1 MSKLSFLQFMQERDQ
16 LDEAFN
22 SAPYELTMGKKNA
35 GDVFFT
41 FIDEDEKEYRIQFY
55 TPQGLGKSVRQVFIG
70 QKRGSVYPDAIAR
83 FKNPMRVIASMIEA
97 TKQFMATP
105 LGKTIDGFAVNF
117 SKKALDRGM
126 TLIPKII
133 RQSGLKQK
141 LNVMD
146 LTYAPVPDR
155 GYVWL
160 VRKGKDPAQVFDGPK
175 MQGIT
180 WDDPD
185 KVGDVPVQNSVDG
198 VVGGTGQTIVVGVDF
213 RSEMED
219 LDISVSG
226 NDITVMDGRKL
237 VVSFTDPETARIISG
252 MKTPSAA
259 ITNFMQKTNPGR
271 YTGNIKV
278 NSTSTRSGKKYEFI
292 ASDSSGKQLFNLN
305 VEDSRK
311 TNLGTGAGSSEIEV
325 NREWYNSSDTGLKLK
340 SGRDPIRGNYV
351 RLISG
356 SKEVAAFYG
365 YDFDKYP
372 DGTEVSWNMKRG
384 FTNQDLVG
392 ASMTKQKKG
401 MYDQYTFKKG
411 AQIILVVDVDTSND
425 TSNDNGWKLTKADAT
440 QPMLV
445 WAGKEKGRL
454 VTANI
459 APHYNEPGVYV
470 GAYMNEKPVRGQ
482 SADFITR
489 QLKLPQVPI
498 NILNDFTTA
507 STKFWKGS
515 QNSSDRNNPANIIG
529 SGTAVIDAKRLGARE
544 VNVERFKNGVRMR
557 SQNGDVDISISDPD
571 FSNAASATDAAT
583 ASVVVKNGRYEGAIN
598 SKRKIARTS
607 NEQGTEWDIIGV
619 NGETLVS
626 IKLNKVSKSASDS
639 TEGAT
644 SVDQL
649 RDSGFIA
656 RVLGIIDTNVGL
668 DTSILPGEN
677 IRRVGAGRY
686 TTAGGLVIV
695 VNFTNVLAGFV
706 QYSVFSEIAEE
717 ENVAKGSARDVAN
730 AVIASIFEVAKTQYT
745 GKWEISAVPTSAP
758 YPIKA
763 IRRSRGWGYV
773 ETANWTLTVSDA
785 VLNRVKPGKT
795 ALLELIKEPPRGKH
809 PLEIIP
815 EKGDKTLMLK
825 DRITG
830 AIYGS
835 IDLNAQGAD
844 LVNSGTL
851 KMPRNAMVFGETDSG
866 FSIRWDVNFP
876 ETGKYAGTSMIT
888 NVTYYYDKGK
898 VAFTPIVS
906 QKGRTLNNPKT
917 YELTLNK
924 DVVQSMIDEISSRM
938 EYLSRNLQQLKSQ
951 SYNPN
956 QVFLNDITITDK
968 GEVIWN
974 DYNLSDGKV
983 TQIMLSMISAE
994 NKRLEKVANTPDINI
1009 TLPKK
1014 QAEVVEFIN
1023 RMIDIDLTPY
1033 VRTPKKR
1040 DVVLFDSSELSM
1052 NQLNNIER
1060 LGRET
1065 GKWSL
1070 QPNGGMGHALL
1081 LKSTSHNPK
1090 DDLAAYADSI
1100 RDNAPKGRDLDW
1112 QIYASRDGQ
1121 TLNVDWDITFRR
1133 NTTEGAYR
1141 EFKAQIDRANQYLQ
1155 TLYRDAKS
1163 KGYNPTEPNLM
1174 TLDSAQQSDQWARD
1188 YGEGAYSEY
1197 EQSLGGNMQIK
1208 I

>member
-1 MSKLSFLQFMQERDQ
+1 MSKPSFLQFMQERDQ

-41 FIDEDEKEYRIQFY
+41 FIDEDDKEYRIQFY

-97 TKQFMATP
+97 TKQFMVTP

-185 KVGDVPVQNSVDG
+185 KVGDVP
-198 VVGGTGQTIVVGVDF
+198 
-213 RSEMED
+213 
-219 LDISVSG
+219 
-226 NDITVMDGRKL
+226 
-237 VVSFTDPETARIISG
+237 PER
-252 MKTPSAA
+252 P
-259 ITNFMQKTNPGR
+259 
-271 YTGNIKV
+271 
-278 NSTSTRSGKKYEFI
+278 
-292 ASDSSGKQLFNLN
+292 N
-305 VEDSRK
+305 VP
-311 TNLGTGAGSSEIEV
+311 AGS
-325 NREWYNSSDTGLKLK
+325 
-340 SGRDPIRGNYV
+340 DP
-351 RLISG
+351 S
-356 SKEVAAFYG
+356 
-365 YDFDKYP
+365 
-372 DGTEVSWNMKRG
+372 
-384 FTNQDLVG
+384 
-392 ASMTKQKKG
+392 
-401 MYDQYTFKKG
+401 
-411 AQIILVVDVDTSND
+411 
-425 TSNDNGWKLTKADAT
+425 
-440 QPMLV
+440 
-445 WAGKEKGRL
+445 
-454 VTANI
+454 
-459 APHYNEPGVYV
+459 
-470 GAYMNEKPVRGQ
+470 
-482 SADFITR
+482 
-489 QLKLPQVPI
+489 
-498 NILNDFTTA
+498 
-507 STKFWKGS
+507 
-515 QNSSDRNNPANIIG
+515 NPANELPDTLYVNGGIAAYQSVEAIVNG
-529 SGTAVIDAKRLGARE
+529 NQVDIAVERGKAAVSVTSERLATLFKRLDIDTVSVDVKVRSGRYPNIYIE
-544 VNVERFKNGVRMR
+544 EKNGVITIA
-557 SQNGDVDISISDPD
+557 N
-571 FSNAASATDAAT
+571 
-583 ASVVVKNGRYEGAIN
+583 SVGKNMVVI
-598 SKRKIARTS
+598 RK
-607 NEQGTEWDIIGV
+607 
-619 NGETLVS
+619 
-626 IKLNKVSKSASDS
+626 SKSNSVSQDAFSGDS
-639 TEGAT
+639 TAGAT
-644 SVDQL
+644 SIDQL
-649 RDSGFIA
+649 KDSGFIA

-809 PLEIIP
+809 LLEIIP

-825 DRITG
+825 DRSSG

-851 KMPRNAMVFGETDSG
+851 KIPSNAMVFGETVNG
-866 FSIRWDVNFP
+866 MSIRWDVNFP

-917 YELTLNK
+917 YELPLNK
-924 DVVQSMIDEISSRM
+924 DMVQSVIDEISSKM
-938 EYLSRNLQQLKSQ
+938 VYLSRNLQQLKSQ

-1033 VRTPKKR
+1033 VRTPKNR
-1040 DVVLFDSSELSM
+1040 DVVLFDSSELSI

-1070 QPNGGMGHALL
+1070 QSNGGMGHALF
-1081 LKSTSHNPK
+1081 
-1090 DDLAAYADSI
+1090 
-1100 RDNAPKGRDLDW
+1100 
-1112 QIYASRDGQ
+1112 
-1121 TLNVDWDITFRR
+1121 LNVW
-1133 NTTEGAYR
+1133 
-1141 EFKAQIDRANQYLQ
+1141 
-1155 TLYRDAKS
+1155 
-1163 KGYNPTEPNLM
+1163 
-1174 TLDSAQQSDQWARD
+1174 
-1188 YGEGAYSEY
+1188 
-1197 EQSLGGNMQIK
+1197 
-1208 I
+1208 

>member
-1 MSKLSFLQFMQERDQ
+1 MSKPSFLQFMQERDQ

-41 FIDEDEKEYRIQFY
+41 FVDEDDKEYRIQFY

-83 FKNPMRVIASMIEA
+83 FKNPMRVIASLIEA
-97 TKQFMATP
+97 TKLFMATP

-237 VVSFTDPETARIISG
+237 VVSFTDPEAARIISG

-311 TNLGTGAGSSEIEV
+311 TNFGTGAGSS
-325 NREWYNSSDTGLKLK
+325 SS
-340 SGRDPIRGNYV
+340 
-351 RLISG
+351 
-356 SKEVAAFYG
+356 
-365 YDFDKYP
+365 
-372 DGTEVSWNMKRG
+372 
-384 FTNQDLVG
+384 
-392 ASMTKQKKG
+392 
-401 MYDQYTFKKG
+401 
-411 AQIILVVDVDTSND
+411 VDDS
-425 TSNDNGWKLTKADAT
+425 NGWKLTSNGD
-440 QPMLV
+440 QPMLL
-445 WAGKEKGRL
+445 WAGKERGRMN
-454 VTANI
+454 TANI

-470 GAYMNEKPVRGQ
+470 GAYMNDKPVRGQ
-482 SADFITR
+482 SADFIAR

-498 NILNDFTTA
+498 SILNDFTTA

-571 FSNAASATDAAT
+571 FSNAASATDATT

-598 SKRKIARTS
+598 SKRKIARIS

-619 NGETLVS
+619 NGETLIS

-706 QYSVFSEIAEE
+706 KYSVFSEIAEE
-717 ENVAKGSARDVAN
+717 ENVAKGSARDVAK

-773 ETANWTLTVSDA
+773 ETANWTLKVSDA
-785 VLNRVKPGKT
+785 VLNRVKTGNT
-795 ALLELIKEPPRGKH
+795 ALLELIKQN
-809 PLEIIP
+809 PLGNKQI
-815 EKGDKTLMLK
+815 EKNTKKTHKKLMLK
-825 DRITG
+825 DSNTL

-835 IDLNAQGAD
+835 
-844 LVNSGTL
+844 
-851 KMPRNAMVFGETDSG
+851 
-866 FSIRWDVNFP
+866 
-876 ETGKYAGTSMIT
+876 
-888 NVTYYYDKGK
+888 
-898 VAFTPIVS
+898 
-906 QKGRTLNNPKT
+906 
-917 YELTLNK
+917 
-924 DVVQSMIDEISSRM
+924 
-938 EYLSRNLQQLKSQ
+938 
-951 SYNPN
+951 
-956 QVFLNDITITDK
+956 
-968 GEVIWN
+968 
-974 DYNLSDGKV
+974 
-983 TQIMLSMISAE
+983 
-994 NKRLEKVANTPDINI
+994 
-1009 TLPKK
+1009 
-1014 QAEVVEFIN
+1014 
-1023 RMIDIDLTPY
+1023 
-1033 VRTPKKR
+1033 
-1040 DVVLFDSSELSM
+1040 
-1052 NQLNNIER
+1052 
-1060 LGRET
+1060 
-1065 GKWSL
+1065 
-1070 QPNGGMGHALL
+1070 
-1081 LKSTSHNPK
+1081 
-1090 DDLAAYADSI
+1090 
-1100 RDNAPKGRDLDW
+1100 
-1112 QIYASRDGQ
+1112 
-1121 TLNVDWDITFRR
+1121 
-1133 NTTEGAYR
+1133 
-1141 EFKAQIDRANQYLQ
+1141 
-1155 TLYRDAKS
+1155 
-1163 KGYNPTEPNLM
+1163 
-1174 TLDSAQQSDQWARD
+1174 
-1188 YGEGAYSEY
+1188 
-1197 EQSLGGNMQIK
+1197 
-1208 I
+1208 

>member
-185 KVGDVPVQNSVDG
+185 KVGDVPVQNNTPDVGVSSSVD
-198 VVGGTGQTIVVGVDF
+198 
-213 RSEMED
+213 
-219 LDISVSG
+219 
-226 NDITVMDGRKL
+226 
-237 VVSFTDPETARIISG
+237 
-252 MKTPSAA
+252 
-259 ITNFMQKTNPGR
+259 
-271 YTGNIKV
+271 
-278 NSTSTRSGKKYEFI
+278 NS
-292 ASDSSGKQLFNLN
+292 
-305 VEDSRK
+305 
-311 TNLGTGAGSSEIEV
+311 
-325 NREWYNSSDTGLKLK
+325 
-340 SGRDPIRGNYV
+340 
-351 RLISG
+351 
-356 SKEVAAFYG
+356 
-365 YDFDKYP
+365 
-372 DGTEVSWNMKRG
+372 
-384 FTNQDLVG
+384 
-392 ASMTKQKKG
+392 
-401 MYDQYTFKKG
+401 
-411 AQIILVVDVDTSND
+411 
-425 TSNDNGWKLTKADAT
+425 NGWKLTSNGD
-440 QPMLV
+440 QPMLL
-445 WAGKEKGRL
+445 WAGKERGRMN
-454 VTANI
+454 TANI

-482 SADFITR
+482 SADFIAR

-498 NILNDFTTA
+498 NILNDFTMA

-598 SKRKIARTS
+598 SKRKIARIS

-717 ENVAKGSARDVAN
+717 ESVAKGSARDVAN

-851 KMPRNAMVFGETDSG
+851 KIPSNAMVFGETVNGMSITWSG
-866 FSIRWDVNFP
+866 VNFP
-876 ETGKYAGTSMIT
+876 KTGKYDGAVLTT

-898 VAFTPIVS
+898 VAITPIVS
-906 QKGRTLNNPKT
+906 NKGRTLNNPKT
-917 YELTLNK
+917 YELTLKK
-924 DVVQSMIDEISSRM
+924 DIVQAVIDEISSKM
-938 EYLSRNLQQLKSQ
+938 EMISRNIQ
-951 SYNPN
+951 
-956 QVFLNDITITDK
+956 T
-968 GEVIWN
+968 
-974 DYNLSDGKV
+974 
-983 TQIMLSMISAE
+983 
-994 NKRLEKVANTPDINI
+994 
-1009 TLPKK
+1009 
-1014 QAEVVEFIN
+1014 
-1023 RMIDIDLTPY
+1023 
-1033 VRTPKKR
+1033 
-1040 DVVLFDSSELSM
+1040 
-1052 NQLNNIER
+1052 
-1060 LGRET
+1060 
-1065 GKWSL
+1065 
-1070 QPNGGMGHALL
+1070 
-1081 LKSTSHNPK
+1081 LKSTSYNPK
-1090 DDLAAYADSI
+1090 QVFLDDISVDNNGSVLWRGYDMADRRTNEFMLGILSKETERLEKESSTAKKTGADLAAYADSI

-1141 EFKAQIDRANQYLQ
+1141 EFKSQIDRANQYLQ

>member
-126 TLIPKII
+126 SLIPKII

-185 KVGDVPVQNSVDG
+185 KVGDVPVQNNTPDVGVSSSVD
-198 VVGGTGQTIVVGVDF
+198 
-213 RSEMED
+213 
-219 LDISVSG
+219 
-226 NDITVMDGRKL
+226 
-237 VVSFTDPETARIISG
+237 
-252 MKTPSAA
+252 
-259 ITNFMQKTNPGR
+259 
-271 YTGNIKV
+271 
-278 NSTSTRSGKKYEFI
+278 NS
-292 ASDSSGKQLFNLN
+292 
-305 VEDSRK
+305 
-311 TNLGTGAGSSEIEV
+311 
-325 NREWYNSSDTGLKLK
+325 
-340 SGRDPIRGNYV
+340 
-351 RLISG
+351 
-356 SKEVAAFYG
+356 
-365 YDFDKYP
+365 
-372 DGTEVSWNMKRG
+372 
-384 FTNQDLVG
+384 
-392 ASMTKQKKG
+392 
-401 MYDQYTFKKG
+401 
-411 AQIILVVDVDTSND
+411 
-425 TSNDNGWKLTKADAT
+425 NGWKLTSNGD
-440 QPMLV
+440 QPMLL
-445 WAGKEKGRL
+445 WAGKERGRMN
-454 VTANI
+454 TANI

-482 SADFITR
+482 SADFIAR
-489 QLKLPQVPI
+489 QLKLPQAPI
-498 NILNDFTTA
+498 SILNDFTTA

-598 SKRKIARTS
+598 SKRKIARIS

-773 ETANWTLTVSDA
+773 ETANWTLTVSEA
-785 VLNRVKPGKT
+785 VLNRVKPGNT

-830 AIYGS
+830 TIYGS
-835 IDLNAQGAD
+835 IDLNAQGDD

-851 KMPRNAMVFGETDSG
+851 KMPRNAMVFGETVNGMSITWSG
-866 FSIRWDVNFP
+866 VNFP
-876 ETGKYAGTSMIT
+876 KTGKYDGAVLTT

-898 VAFTPIVS
+898 VAITPMVS
-906 QKGRTLNNPKT
+906 NKGRTLNNPKT
-917 YELTLNK
+917 YELPLKK
-924 DVVQSMIDEISSRM
+924 DIVQAVIDEISSNM
-938 EYLSRNLQQLKSQ
+938 EMISRNMQ
-951 SYNPN
+951 
-956 QVFLNDITITDK
+956 T
-968 GEVIWN
+968 
-974 DYNLSDGKV
+974 
-983 TQIMLSMISAE
+983 
-994 NKRLEKVANTPDINI
+994 
-1009 TLPKK
+1009 
-1014 QAEVVEFIN
+1014 
-1023 RMIDIDLTPY
+1023 
-1033 VRTPKKR
+1033 
-1040 DVVLFDSSELSM
+1040 
-1052 NQLNNIER
+1052 
-1060 LGRET
+1060 
-1065 GKWSL
+1065 
-1070 QPNGGMGHALL
+1070 
-1081 LKSTSHNPK
+1081 LKSTSYNPK
-1090 DDLAAYADSI
+1090 QVFLDDISVDNNGSVLWRGYDMADHRTNEFMLGILSKETERLEKESSTAKKTGADLAAYADSI

-1155 TLYRDAKS
+1155 TLYQDAKS

-1174 TLDSAQQSDQWARD
+1174 TLASAQQSDQWSQD
-1188 YGEGAYSEY
+1188 NGESAYSEY

>member
-41 FIDEDEKEYRIQFY
+41 FVDEDEKEYRIQFY

-185 KVGDVPVQNSVDG
+185 KVGDVPVQNNTPDVGVSSSVD
-198 VVGGTGQTIVVGVDF
+198 
-213 RSEMED
+213 
-219 LDISVSG
+219 
-226 NDITVMDGRKL
+226 
-237 VVSFTDPETARIISG
+237 
-252 MKTPSAA
+252 
-259 ITNFMQKTNPGR
+259 
-271 YTGNIKV
+271 
-278 NSTSTRSGKKYEFI
+278 NS
-292 ASDSSGKQLFNLN
+292 
-305 VEDSRK
+305 
-311 TNLGTGAGSSEIEV
+311 
-325 NREWYNSSDTGLKLK
+325 
-340 SGRDPIRGNYV
+340 
-351 RLISG
+351 
-356 SKEVAAFYG
+356 
-365 YDFDKYP
+365 
-372 DGTEVSWNMKRG
+372 
-384 FTNQDLVG
+384 
-392 ASMTKQKKG
+392 
-401 MYDQYTFKKG
+401 
-411 AQIILVVDVDTSND
+411 
-425 TSNDNGWKLTKADAT
+425 NGWKLTSNGD
-440 QPMLV
+440 QPMLL
-445 WAGKEKGRL
+445 WAGKERGRMN
-454 VTANI
+454 TANI

-482 SADFITR
+482 SADFIAR

-498 NILNDFTTA
+498 SILNDFTTA

-515 QNSSDRNNPANIIG
+515 QQKSAPVVPAGSDRNNPANIIG

-639 TEGAT
+639 TESAT

-717 ENVAKGSARDVAN
+717 ENVAKGSARDVAK

-773 ETANWTLTVSDA
+773 ETANWTLKVADA
-785 VLNRVKPGKT
+785 ILNRVKPGKT

-851 KMPRNAMVFGETDSG
+851 KMPRNAMVFGETVNGMSITWSG
-866 FSIRWDVNFP
+866 VNFP
-876 ETGKYAGTSMIT
+876 KTGKYDGAVLTT

-898 VAFTPIVS
+898 VAITPMVS
-906 QKGRTLNNPKT
+906 NKGRTLNNPKT
-917 YELTLNK
+917 YELPLKK
-924 DVVQSMIDEISSRM
+924 DIVQAVIDEISSNM
-938 EYLSRNLQQLKSQ
+938 EMISRNMQ
-951 SYNPN
+951 
-956 QVFLNDITITDK
+956 T
-968 GEVIWN
+968 
-974 DYNLSDGKV
+974 
-983 TQIMLSMISAE
+983 
-994 NKRLEKVANTPDINI
+994 
-1009 TLPKK
+1009 
-1014 QAEVVEFIN
+1014 
-1023 RMIDIDLTPY
+1023 
-1033 VRTPKKR
+1033 
-1040 DVVLFDSSELSM
+1040 
-1052 NQLNNIER
+1052 
-1060 LGRET
+1060 
-1065 GKWSL
+1065 
-1070 QPNGGMGHALL
+1070 

-1090 DDLAAYADSI
+1090 QVFLDDISVDNNGSVLWRGYDMADRRTNEFMLGILSKETERLEKESSTAKKTNADLAAYADSI
-1100 RDNAPKGRDLDW
+1100 RDNTPKGRDLDW

>member
-1 MSKLSFLQFMQERDQ
+1 MATPSFLNFLEESKQ

-55 TPQGLGKSVRQVFIG
+55 TPQGLGKNVRQVFIG

-97 TKQFMATP
+97 TKQFLATP
-105 LGKTIDGFAVNF
+105 LGKTIDGYAVNF
-117 SKKALDRGM
+117 SKKALERGM

-185 KVGDVPVQNSVDG
+185 KVGDVPVQNSVDD

-226 NDITVMDGRKL
+226 NDIAVMDGRKL

-311 TNLGTGAGSSEIEV
+311 TNLGTGAGSS
-325 NREWYNSSDTGLKLK
+325 SS
-340 SGRDPIRGNYV
+340 
-351 RLISG
+351 
-356 SKEVAAFYG
+356 
-365 YDFDKYP
+365 
-372 DGTEVSWNMKRG
+372 
-384 FTNQDLVG
+384 
-392 ASMTKQKKG
+392 
-401 MYDQYTFKKG
+401 
-411 AQIILVVDVDTSND
+411 VDDS
-425 TSNDNGWKLTKADAT
+425 NGWKLTSNGD
-440 QPMLV
+440 QPMLI
-445 WAGKEKGRL
+445 WAGKERGRMN
-454 VTANI
+454 TANI

-470 GAYMNEKPVRGQ
+470 GAYMNEKSVRGQ
-482 SADFITR
+482 SADFIAR

-498 NILNDFTTA
+498 SILNNFTTA

-515 QNSSDRNNPANIIG
+515 Q
-529 SGTAVIDAKRLGARE
+529 
-544 VNVERFKNGVRMR
+544 
-557 SQNGDVDISISDPD
+557 Q
-571 FSNAASATDAAT
+571 
-583 ASVVVKNGRYEGAIN
+583 
-598 SKRKIARTS
+598 
-607 NEQGTEWDIIGV
+607 
-619 NGETLVS
+619 
-626 IKLNKVSKSASDS
+626 KSAPADS
-639 TEGAT
+639 
-644 SVDQL
+644 
-649 RDSGFIA
+649 
-656 RVLGIIDTNVGL
+656 N
-668 DTSILPGEN
+668 
-677 IRRVGAGRY
+677 
-686 TTAGGLVIV
+686 
-695 VNFTNVLAGFV
+695 
-706 QYSVFSEIAEE
+706 
-717 ENVAKGSARDVAN
+717 
-730 AVIASIFEVAKTQYT
+730 
-745 GKWEISAVPTSAP
+745 
-758 YPIKA
+758 
-763 IRRSRGWGYV
+763 
-773 ETANWTLTVSDA
+773 TLSSND
-785 VLNRVKPGKT
+785 
-795 ALLELIKEPPRGKH
+795 
-809 PLEIIP
+809 
-815 EKGDKTLMLK
+815 LK
-825 DRITG
+825 I
-830 AIYGS
+830 
-835 IDLNAQGAD
+835 
-844 LVNSGTL
+844 
-851 KMPRNAMVFGETDSG
+851 PRNAEVFGETDSG

-888 NVTYYYDKGK
+888 NVTYYHDKGK

-917 YELTLNK
+917 YELTLKK
-924 DVVQSMIDEISSRM
+924 DIVQSMIDEISSKM

-951 SYNPN
+951 TYNPN

-994 NKRLEKVANTPDINI
+994 NKRLEKVTNRPDI

-1023 RMIDIDLTPY
+1023 RMIDIDLGPY
-1033 VRTPKKR
+1033 LREPKKR
-1040 DVVLFDSSELSM
+1040 DVVLFDSSELSI

-1070 QPNGGMGHALL
+1070 QSNGGMGHALF
-1081 LKSTSHNPK
+1081 
-1090 DDLAAYADSI
+1090 
-1100 RDNAPKGRDLDW
+1100 
-1112 QIYASRDGQ
+1112 
-1121 TLNVDWDITFRR
+1121 LNVW
-1133 NTTEGAYR
+1133 
-1141 EFKAQIDRANQYLQ
+1141 
-1155 TLYRDAKS
+1155 
-1163 KGYNPTEPNLM
+1163 
-1174 TLDSAQQSDQWARD
+1174 
-1188 YGEGAYSEY
+1188 
-1197 EQSLGGNMQIK
+1197 
-1208 I
+1208 

>member
-1 MSKLSFLQFMQERDQ
+1 MSKPSFLQFMQERDQ

-311 TNLGTGAGSSEIEV
+311 TNLGTGAGSSSSV
-325 NREWYNSSDTGLKLK
+325 DNS
-340 SGRDPIRGNYV
+340 
-351 RLISG
+351 
-356 SKEVAAFYG
+356 
-365 YDFDKYP
+365 
-372 DGTEVSWNMKRG
+372 
-384 FTNQDLVG
+384 
-392 ASMTKQKKG
+392 
-401 MYDQYTFKKG
+401 
-411 AQIILVVDVDTSND
+411 
-425 TSNDNGWKLTKADAT
+425 NGWKLTSNGD
-440 QPMLV
+440 QPMLL
-445 WAGKEKGRL
+445 WAGKERGRTN
-454 VTANI
+454 TANI

-482 SADFITR
+482 SADFIAR

-498 NILNDFTTA
+498 SILNDFTTA

-785 VLNRVKPGKT
+785 VLNRVKPGNT

-851 KMPRNAMVFGETDSG
+851 KIPSNAMVFGETVNG
-866 FSIRWDVNFP
+866 MSIRWDVNFP

-917 YELTLNK
+917 YELPLNK
-924 DVVQSMIDEISSRM
+924 DMVQSVIDEISSKM
-938 EYLSRNLQQLKSQ
+938 VYLSRNLQQLKSQ

-994 NKRLEKVANTPDINI
+994 NKRLEKVANKPDINT

-1040 DVVLFDSSELSM
+1040 DVVLFDSSELSI

>member
-311 TNLGTGAGSSEIEV
+311 TNLGTGAGSSSSV
-325 NREWYNSSDTGLKLK
+325 DNS
-340 SGRDPIRGNYV
+340 
-351 RLISG
+351 
-356 SKEVAAFYG
+356 
-365 YDFDKYP
+365 
-372 DGTEVSWNMKRG
+372 
-384 FTNQDLVG
+384 
-392 ASMTKQKKG
+392 
-401 MYDQYTFKKG
+401 
-411 AQIILVVDVDTSND
+411 
-425 TSNDNGWKLTKADAT
+425 NGWKLTSNGD
-440 QPMLV
+440 QPMLL
-445 WAGKEKGRL
+445 WAGKERGRMN
-454 VTANI
+454 TANI

-482 SADFITR
+482 SADFIAR

-498 NILNDFTTA
+498 SILNDFTTA

-598 SKRKIARTS
+598 SKRKIARIS

-785 VLNRVKPGKT
+785 VLNRVKPGNT

-830 AIYGS
+830 TIYGS
-835 IDLNAQGAD
+835 IDLNAQGDD

-851 KMPRNAMVFGETDSG
+851 KMPRNAMVFGETVNGMSITWSG
-866 FSIRWDVNFP
+866 VNFP
-876 ETGKYAGTSMIT
+876 KTGKYDGAVLTT

-898 VAFTPIVS
+898 VAITPMVS
-906 QKGRTLNNPKT
+906 NKGRTLNNPKT
-917 YELTLNK
+917 YELTLKK
-924 DVVQSMIDEISSRM
+924 DIVQAVIDEISSNM
-938 EYLSRNLQQLKSQ
+938 EMISRNMQ
-951 SYNPN
+951 
-956 QVFLNDITITDK
+956 T
-968 GEVIWN
+968 
-974 DYNLSDGKV
+974 
-983 TQIMLSMISAE
+983 
-994 NKRLEKVANTPDINI
+994 
-1009 TLPKK
+1009 
-1014 QAEVVEFIN
+1014 
-1023 RMIDIDLTPY
+1023 
-1033 VRTPKKR
+1033 
-1040 DVVLFDSSELSM
+1040 
-1052 NQLNNIER
+1052 
-1060 LGRET
+1060 
-1065 GKWSL
+1065 
-1070 QPNGGMGHALL
+1070 
-1081 LKSTSHNPK
+1081 LKSTSYNPK
-1090 DDLAAYADSI
+1090 QVFLDDISVDNNGSVLWRGYDMADRRTNDFMLGILSKETERLEKESSTAKKTGADLAAYADSI

-1174 TLDSAQQSDQWARD
+1174 TLARAQQSDQWSQD
-1188 YGEGAYSEY
+1188 NGESAYSEY